1 MKTFHDGKVT
11 LHAGDCLEVLKAMP
25 ENSIDAVV
33 TDPPYHLTS
42 IVKRF
47 GAENVLYQSGAK
59 RFTLLPAEAETAYG
73 HVSRLHGQAVGWR

>member
-1 MKTFHDGKVT
+1 MKPFHDGKVM
-11 LHAGDCLEVLKAMP
+11 LHAGDCLDVLKAMP

-47 GAENVLYQSGAK
+47 EK
-59 RFTLLPAEAETAYG
+59 RAIRSQP
-73 HVSRLHGQAVGWR
+73 